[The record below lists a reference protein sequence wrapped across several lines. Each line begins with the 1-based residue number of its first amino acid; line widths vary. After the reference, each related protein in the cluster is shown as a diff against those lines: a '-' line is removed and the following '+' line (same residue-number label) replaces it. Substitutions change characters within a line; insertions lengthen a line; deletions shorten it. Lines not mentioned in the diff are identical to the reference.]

1 MKSILLPTYF
11 PSLLFWK
18 IILKNNFLWMKNSY
32 YKKQTLRNRMF
43 IHGANGKLML
53 SIPIRHSGINQKRF
67 YDDVSMDSSSDWK
80 KNHFKSIKIAYQSS
94 PYFEFYEEDLKNFYQ
109 VETSNLYNFNLKSVE
124 LVLKWLEMGTN
135 NRTIDFNIEIYKQS
149 KNIKEID
156 NREIKKKSNIKYI
169 QTFEDKNGF
178 IDGLSILDMIFNCGP
193 KTKDYIKAG
202 L

>member
-18 IILKNNFLWMKNSY
+18 IILKNNFFWMKNSY

-67 YDDVSMDSSSDWK
+67 YDDVSIDSSSDWK

>member
-18 IILKNNFLWMKNSY
+18 IILKNNFFWMKNSY

-53 SIPIRHSGINQKRF
+53 SIPIRHSGTNQKRF
-67 YDDVSMDSSSDWK
+67 YDDVSIDSSSDWK

-135 NRTIDFNIEIYKQS
+135 NRTIDFNIEIYKHS

>member
-1 MKSILLPTYF
+1 MKDF
-11 PSLLFWK
+11 
-18 IILKNNFLWMKNSY
+18 
-32 YKKQTLRNRMF
+32 YK
-43 IHGANGKLML
+43 
-53 SIPIRHSGINQKRF
+53 
-67 YDDVSMDSSSDWK
+67 
-80 KNHFKSIKIAYQSS
+80 
-94 PYFEFYEEDLKNFYQ
+94 

-193 KTKDYIKAG
+193 KTIDYIKAG

>member
-18 IILKNNFLWMKNSY
+18 IILKNNFFWMKNSY

-67 YDDVSMDSSSDWK
+67 YDDISIDSSSDWK

-135 NRTIDFNIEIYKQS
+135 KRTIDFNIEIYKQS
-149 KNIKEID
+149 KNIREID

>member
-18 IILKNNFLWMKNSY
+18 IILKNDFFWMKNSY

-43 IHGANGKLML
+43 IQGANGKLML

-67 YDDVSMDSSSDWK
+67 YDDVSIDSSSDWK

-94 PYFEFYEEDLKNFYQ
+94 PYFEFYEADLKNFYQ
-109 VETSNLYNFNLKSVE
+109 VETNNLYNFNLKSVE
-124 LVLKWLEMGTN
+124 LVLKWLEHGTT
-135 NRTIDFNIEIYKQS
+135 NRTINFNIEIYKQS

-156 NREIKKKSNIKYI
+156 NREIKKKTNIKYI

>member
-18 IILKNNFLWMKNSY
+18 IILKNNFFWMKNSY

-67 YDDVSMDSSSDWK
+67 YDNVSIDSSSDWK

-109 VETSNLYNFNLKSVE
+109 IETSNLYNFNLKSVE

>member
-11 PSLLFWK
+11 PSILFWK
-18 IILKNNFLWMKNSY
+18 IILKNDFFWMKKSY

-53 SIPIRHSGINQKRF
+53 SIPILHSGINQKRF
-67 YDDVSMDSSSDWK
+67 YDDVSIDPSSNWK

-94 PYFEFYEEDLKNFYQ
+94 PYFEFYEADLKNFYQ
-109 VETSNLYNFNLKSVE
+109 VKTSNLYNFNLKSVE
-124 LVLKWLEMGTN
+124 LVLKWLELGTT
-135 NRTIDFNIEIYKQS
+135 NRNIDFNIETYKQS

>member
-67 YDDVSMDSSSDWK
+67 YDDVSIDSSSDWK

-149 KNIKEID
+149 KNIREID

>member
-18 IILKNNFLWMKNSY
+18 IILKNDFFWMKNSY

-67 YDDVSMDSSSDWK
+67 YDDVSIDSSSDWK

-135 NRTIDFNIEIYKQS
+135 NRTINFNIEIYKQS

-156 NREIKKKSNIKYI
+156 NREIKKKTNIKYI

>member
-18 IILKNNFLWMKNSY
+18 IILKNNFFWMKNSY

-67 YDDVSMDSSSDWK
+67 YDDVSIDSSYDWK

-109 VETSNLYNFNLKSVE
+109 VETNNLYNFNLKSVE

-149 KNIKEID
+149 KNIREID

>member
-18 IILKNNFLWMKNSY
+18 IILKNNFFWMKNSY

-67 YDDVSMDSSSDWK
+67 YDDVSIDSSSDWK
-80 KNHFKSIKIAYQSS
+80 KNHFKSLKIAYQSS

-124 LVLKWLEMGTN
+124 LVLKWFEMGTN
-135 NRTIDFNIEIYKQS
+135 NRTIDFNIEIYKKS

>member
-18 IILKNNFLWMKNSY
+18 IILKNNFFWMKNSY

-67 YDDVSMDSSSDWK
+67 YDDVSIDSSSDWK

-124 LVLKWLEMGTN
+124 LVLKWLEMGTK

-156 NREIKKKSNIKYI
+156 NKEIKKKSNIKYI

>member
-18 IILKNNFLWMKNSY
+18 IILKNNFFWMKNSY

-67 YDDVSMDSSSDWK
+67 YEDVSIDSSSDWK

>member
-18 IILKNNFLWMKNSY
+18 IILKNDFFWMKNSY
-32 YKKQTLRNRMF
+32 YRKQTLRNRMF

-53 SIPIRHSGINQKRF
+53 SIPIKHSGINQKRF
-67 YDDVSMDSSSDWK
+67 YDDVSIDSSSDWK

-109 VETSNLYNFNLKSVE
+109 VETNNLYNFNLKSVE

-156 NREIKKKSNIKYI
+156 NREIKKKTNIKYI

>member
-18 IILKNNFLWMKNSY
+18 IILKNNFFWMKNSY

-67 YDDVSMDSSSDWK
+67 YDDVSIDSSSDWK
-80 KNHFKSIKIAYQSS
+80 KNHFKSIKTAYQSS

-124 LVLKWLEMGTN
+124 LVLKWLEMSTN

-156 NREIKKKSNIKYI
+156 NREIKKKTNIKYI

-193 KTKDYIKAG
+193 KIKDYIKAG

>member
-18 IILKNNFLWMKNSY
+18 IILKNDFFWMKNSY

-67 YDDVSMDSSSDWK
+67 YDDVSIDSSYDWK

-94 PYFEFYEEDLKNFYQ
+94 PFFEFYEDDLEKFYRL
-109 VETSNLYNFNLKSVE
+109 ETSNLYNFNLKSVE
-124 LVLKWLEMGTN
+124 LVLKWLELGSI
-135 NRTIDFNIEIYKQS
+135 NRTTDFNIEIYNQS
-149 KNIKEID
+149 KNIKEL
-156 NREIKKKSNIKYI
+156 NKKEIKKKSNIRYI
-169 QTFEDKNGF
+169 QTFEHKNGF

-193 KTKDYIKAG
+193 KTRDYIKAG

>member
-18 IILKNNFLWMKNSY
+18 IILKNNFFWMKNSY

-67 YDDVSMDSSSDWK
+67 YDDVSIDSSSDWK

-124 LVLKWLEMGTN
+124 LVLKWLEMSTN

-149 KNIKEID
+149 KNIREID

>member
-18 IILKNNFLWMKNSY
+18 IILKNNFFWMKNSY

-67 YDDVSMDSSSDWK
+67 YDDVSIDSSSDWK

-124 LVLKWLEMGTN
+124 LVLKWFEMDTK

>member
-18 IILKNNFLWMKNSY
+18 IILKNNFFWMKNSY

-94 PYFEFYEEDLKNFYQ
+94 PYFEFYEEDLKDFYK

-149 KNIKEID
+149 KNIREID

>member
-18 IILKNNFLWMKNSY
+18 IILKNNFFWMKNSY

-67 YDDVSMDSSSDWK
+67 YDDVSIDSSSDWK

-124 LVLKWLEMGTN
+124 LVLEWLELSTT
-135 NRTIDFNIEIYKQS
+135 NRTINFNIEIYKQS
-149 KNIKEID
+149 KNVKDID

>member
-18 IILKNNFLWMKNSY
+18 IILKNNFFWMKNSY

-67 YDDVSMDSSSDWK
+67 YDDVSIDSSSDWK

-135 NRTIDFNIEIYKQS
+135 NQTINFNIEIYKQS

-156 NREIKKKSNIKYI
+156 NREIKKKTNIKYI

>member
-18 IILKNNFLWMKNSY
+18 IILKNNFFWMKNSY

-67 YDDVSMDSSSDWK
+67 YDDVLIDSSSDWK

-124 LVLKWLEMGTN
+124 LVLKWLEMDTK

>member
-18 IILKNNFLWMKNSY
+18 IILKNNFFWMKNSY

-67 YDDVSMDSSSDWK
+67 YDDVSIDSSSDWK

-124 LVLKWLEMGTN
+124 LVLKWLEMDTK
-135 NRTIDFNIEIYKQS
+135 NRTIDFNIEIYKKS
-149 KNIKEID
+149 KNVKEID

>member
-18 IILKNNFLWMKNSY
+18 IILKNNFFWMKNSY

-67 YDDVSMDSSSDWK
+67 YDDVSIDLSSDWK

-124 LVLKWLEMGTN
+124 LVLKWLEMDTK

-193 KTKDYIKAG
+193 KTTDYIKAG

>member
-11 PSLLFWK
+11 PSILFWK
-18 IILKNNFLWMKNSY
+18 IILKNDFFWMKKSY

-53 SIPIRHSGINQKRF
+53 SIPIRHSGINQNRF
-67 YDDVSMDSSSDWK
+67 YDDVSIDPSTDWK

-94 PYFEFYEEDLKNFYQ
+94 PYFEFYEADLKNFYQ
-109 VETSNLYNFNLKSVE
+109 VKTSNLYNFNLKSVE
-124 LVLKWLEMGTN
+124 LVLKWLELGTT
-135 NRTIDFNIEIYKQS
+135 NRNIDFNIETYKQS
-149 KNIKEID
+149 KNIKVID

>member
-1 MKSILLPTYF
+1 MS
-11 PSLLFWK
+11 
-18 IILKNNFLWMKNSY
+18 
-32 YKKQTLRNRMF
+32 
-43 IHGANGKLML
+43 
-53 SIPIRHSGINQKRF
+53 
-67 YDDVSMDSSSDWK
+67 
-80 KNHFKSIKIAYQSS
+80 
-94 PYFEFYEEDLKNFYQ
+94 
-109 VETSNLYNFNLKSVE
+109 
-124 LVLKWLEMGTN
+124 TN

-149 KNIKEID
+149 KNIREID

>member
-18 IILKNNFLWMKNSY
+18 IILKNNFFWMKNSY

-67 YDDVSMDSSSDWK
+67 YDDVSIDSSSDWK

-135 NRTIDFNIEIYKQS
+135 NRTIDFNIEIYKKS
-149 KNIKEID
+149 KNVKEID